1 MADTA
6 AAATAASSAP
16 AASFL
21 PGEVASVAL
30 SPSGQPRTLNESL
43 REVLHAPLGTART
56 ALGRA
61 LDPMGGLGIMFDVTC
76 RPTGAD

>member
-1 MADTA
+1 MGG
-6 AAATAASSAP
+6 
-16 AASFL
+16 
-21 PGEVASVAL
+21 GEVAPDAMAAIASAAL

-43 REVLHAPLGTART
+43 HEMLPESLGTARP

-61 LDPMGGLGIMFDVTC
+61 LDPMGGLGIMWYVTC